1 MRHIQF
7 ESSTRHSVALLVKGT
22 AFKQHELEANYVN
35 PLISLGIP
43 RAEMI
48 AFTLDYDEK
57 GKAPVTHIK
66 SYLGKLLPALDSLGV
81 QTLYVT
87 DAAFFKTLTKQ
98 DKADPHFGYVLP
110 CKMEGFEHLK
120 VVLGLNYQQLIYN
133 PDLQAKL
140 DLSLKTLASHM
151 QGTYQALGANIIHSA
166 QYPAT
171 VEEIKS
177 FLEALHKYPVL
188 SADIETTSLSFW
200 EAELESISFAWN
212 CHEGGAFCIGRDNT
226 PEDKKTICSMLK
238 VFFELYTGTLIW
250 HNIDYDAKVL
260 TYRLWMSDYFDIHG
274 MLEGI
279 NVLTKNFHDTKLITF
294 LATNSTAGNSLGLKE
309 IAHEFAGDYGV
320 L

>member
-7 ESSTRHSVALLVKGT
+7 ESSPRHSVALLVKGT

-98 DKADPHFGYVLP
+98 GKADPHFGYVLP

-166 QYPAT
+166 QYPETPESIAAALRGLLEYQSLTCDIEAFSLRFEEAGIGT
-171 VEEIKS
+171 VAFAWDEHNGIAFAVDYKKFPEPINGQFGEYVNNVEIKR
-177 FLEALHKYPVL
+177 L
-188 SADIETTSLSFW
+188 
-200 EAELESISFAWN
+200 
-212 CHEGGAFCIGRDNT
+212 
-226 PEDKKTICSMLK
+226 LK
-238 VFFELYTGTLIW
+238 EFFTAYTGKIIW
-250 HNIDYDAKVL
+250 HNGVFDIKIIIYE
-260 TYRLWMSDYFDIHG
+260 LWMKP
-274 MLEGI
+274 L
-279 NVLTKNFHDTKLITF
+279 
-294 LATNSTAGNSLGLKE
+294 
-309 IAHEFAGDYGV
+309 
-320 L
+320 

>member
-1 MRHIQF
+1 MRHILFQD
-7 ESSTRHSVALLVKGT
+7 STRHSVALLVKST
-22 AFKQHELEANYVN
+22 AFKQHELEANYVAH
-35 PLISLGIP
+35 LMSLGIP
-43 RAEMI
+43 RGEMI
-48 AFTLDYDEK
+48 AFTLDYDAN
-57 GKAPVTHIK
+57 GKAPVTFIK
-66 SYLGKLLPALDSLGV
+66 DYLGKLLPALDSLGV

-87 DAAFFKTLTKQ
+87 DAAYFKTLTKQ
-98 DKADPHFGYVLP
+98 GKADPHFGYVLP
-110 CKMEGFEHLK
+110 CKVDGFEHMN

-140 DLSLKTLASHM
+140 TLSLNTLASHV

-166 QYPAT
+166 QYPET

-188 SADIETTSLSFW
+188 SADIETTSLNFW

-250 HNIDYDAKVL
+250 HNIDYDARVL
-260 TYRLWMSDYFDIHG
+260 TYRLWMSDYFDNHG
-274 MLEGI
+274 MLKGI
-279 NVLTKNFHDTKLITF
+279 DVLTKNFHDTKLITF